1 MGCQFY
7 KRGVSMNYLDKKTV
21 ENLEVSGKKVLL
33 RCDFNVPLDKSF
45 HIVDTTRIDMALE
58 TIKYLLAK
66 DAKIILCSHLGRP
79 KGEYKKEFSLEP
91 VAKYLSSVLNQDVK
105 LAKDVVGESA
115 RKIVFELKD
124 GDICMLENLRF
135 EPGEEK
141 NDPEFAK
148 ELSSLADIYVDDAFG
163 VSHREHAS
171 TVGVTQYLP
180 SVCGFLIEREVHS
193 VLKVTDFPVH
203 PFVAI
208 IGGAKI
214 SDKIGM
220 INSLLDKVDTLI
232 LGGGMSNTFMNA
244 LGYSVG
250 NSFFESDKVIA
261 AKDIIAKAKE
271 KDVRLLLP
279 FDLKIA
285 KEFKENAGLEVVEAD
300 KIPEGYMSLD
310 IGPESCKEFE
320 KVIKDAN
327 TILWNGPMGVC
338 EFSDCT
344 EGTYAVAKFIS
355 ESRARTVIGGGD
367 SAAAAKKSGYLN
379 QLTYISTGGGATLKL
394 VEGDKLP
401 ALECLEDR

>member
-1 MGCQFY
+1 
-7 KRGVSMNYLDKKTV
+7 MNYLDKKTV
-21 ENLEVSGKKVLL
+21 EDLEVSGKKVLL
-33 RCDFNVPLDKSF
+33 RCDFNVPLGKNAD
-45 HIVDTTRIDMALE
+45 IADTTRVDMALE
-58 TIKYLLAK
+58 TIKYLLMK
-66 DAKIILCSHLGRP
+66 NAKIIICSHLGRP
-79 KGEYKKEFSLEP
+79 KGEYKKEFSLAP
-91 VAKYLSSVLNQDVK
+91 VAKYLSSVLGQNVK
-105 LAKDVVGESA
+105 LADDVVGESA
-115 RKIVFELKD
+115 KKIVSALKD
-124 GDICMLENLRF
+124 GEVCMLENLRF

-148 ELSSLADIYVDDAFG
+148 KLASLADIYVDDAFG

-171 TVGVTQYLP
+171 TVGVTKYLP
-180 SVCGFLIEREVHS
+180 SACGFLIEKEVKS
-193 VLKVTDFPVH
+193 VLQVMKSPVR

-250 NSFFESDKVIA
+250 NSLFESDKVIT

-271 KDVRLLLP
+271 KDVKLLLP
-279 FDLKIA
+279 FDVKVA
-285 KEFKENAGLEVVEAD
+285 KEFKENADLKVVEAD

-310 IGPESCKEFE
+310 IGPQSCREFE

-338 EFSDCT
+338 EFSNCT
-344 EGTYAVAKFIS
+344 QGTYTIAKFIS
-355 ESRARTVIGGGD
+355 ESHARAVIGGGD

-379 QLTYISTGGGATLKL
+379 RITHVSTGGGATLKL
-394 VEGDKLP
+394 VEDDKLP